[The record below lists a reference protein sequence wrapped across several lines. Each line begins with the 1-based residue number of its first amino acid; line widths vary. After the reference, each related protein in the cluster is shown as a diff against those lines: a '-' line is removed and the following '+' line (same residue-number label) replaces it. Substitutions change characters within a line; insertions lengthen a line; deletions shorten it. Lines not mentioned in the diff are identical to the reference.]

1 MKKKRAPMT
10 AELFSRIIDDAKS
23 YGVKEIMPFLN
34 GEPLLYKNFISQL
47 REINEKIPEATVVF
61 FSNGSLLT
69 KEIAD
74 ELATIKHLGI
84 NFSINAISD
93 TARMKVMHLPLQ
105 PTIDNILYLKD
116 KKPEIG
122 IGVSCVMDTLYL
134 TPDELQNFVQF
145 WVSKGIK
152 PNLFYNG
159 NWAGKTRTVVNT
171 EGTCHR
177 PESIMTVLSDGKV
190 ALCCYDLEGEVAF
203 GDLNTQT
210 IKEVWESEA
219 LENYRF
225 LNDAGRR
232 SELKLCASCTTG

>member
-1 MKKKRAPMT
+1 
-10 AELFSRIIDDAKS
+10 
-23 YGVKEIMPFLN
+23 
-34 GEPLLYKNFISQL
+34 
-47 REINEKIPEATVVF
+47 
-61 FSNGSLLT
+61 
-69 KEIAD
+69 
-74 ELATIKHLGI
+74 
-84 NFSINAISD
+84 
-93 TARMKVMHLPLQ
+93 
-105 PTIDNILYLKD
+105 
-116 KKPEIG
+116 
-122 IGVSCVMDTLYL
+122 MDTLYL

-159 NWAGKTRTVVNT
+159 NWAGKTRAVVNT

-190 ALCCYDLEGEVAF
+190 ALCCYDLEGEVTF

-210 IKEVWESEA
+210 IKEIWESDA